1 MHIVRTKLRG
11 TGRMKRRM
19 DRGIAHSKFSID
31 ISLFLGERRS
41 RKSKSLSRV
50 ED

>member
-1 MHIVRTKLRG
+1 MHIVRTKLQG

-31 ISLFLGERRS
+31 ISLGERRF
-41 RKSKSLSRV
+41 RKSKSLSRI